1 MEENNEQPNNTNAEE
16 VKETVKDEQVETNN
30 TDAAKK
36 KDEKNI
42 NLKKEASEAKN
53 FITNIFKTPYTEME
67 KICNNPKS
75 FLKIAIAIIIVWVVI
90 ECIGGIIS
98 IFNSF
103 SYSYYSN
110 VFAYFMNS
118 FSDMFRVIK
127 AILIPVIVV
136 ALLSGIIY
144 LVMKNKKK
152 NYLTILTTV
161 IVAKIPVVLAS
172 ILSLYSGISSEVYKI
187 TSSFSG
193 LCNVVSTILIYFAIK
208 ALYGEKDDNKVAKT
222 FLIVMAIYYGI
233 ALVLKFFNLYI

>member
-1 MEENNEQPNNTNAEE
+1 MEENNEQQNNTNAEE
-16 VKETVKDEQVETNN
+16 VKETPKDEKVESNN
-30 TDAAKK
+30 TETANK

-42 NLKKEASEAKN
+42 NLKKEANEAKN

-110 VFAYFMNS
+110 VLSYFMNS
-118 FSDMFRVIK
+118 FSDMFRVVK

-172 ILSLYSGISSEVYKI
+172 ILSLLSGISSEVYKI
-187 TSSFSG
+187 TASFSG

>member
-16 VKETVKDEQVETNN
+16 AKETVKDEQVETNN

-110 VFAYFMNS
+110 VFSYFMNS
-118 FSDMFRVIK
+118 FSDMFKVVK
-127 AILIPVIVV
+127 AILIPAIIV

-144 LVMKNKKK
+144 LVMKTKTK
-152 NYLTILTTV
+152 NYLTVLIAV

-172 ILSLYSGISSEVYKI
+172 ILSLLSSISSEVYKI
-187 TSSFSG
+187 TASFSG
-193 LCNVVSTILIYFAIK
+193 FCNIISTVLIYFAIK
-208 ALYGEKDDNKVAKT
+208 ALCSEKDDNKVAKT

>member
-1 MEENNEQPNNTNAEE
+1 
-16 VKETVKDEQVETNN
+16 
-30 TDAAKK
+30 
-36 KDEKNI
+36 
-42 NLKKEASEAKN
+42 
-53 FITNIFKTPYTEME
+53 ME

-90 ECIGGIIS
+90 ECIGGIID

-110 VFAYFMNS
+110 VFSYFMNS
-118 FSDMFRVIK
+118 FSDMFKVVK
-127 AILIPVIVV
+127 AILIPAIIV

-144 LVMKNKKK
+144 LVMKTKKK
-152 NYLTILTTV
+152 NYLTVLIAV

-172 ILSLYSGISSEVYKI
+172 ILSLLSGISSEVYKI
-187 TSSFSG
+187 TASFSG
-193 LCNVVSTILIYFAIK
+193 FCNIISTVLIYFAIK
-208 ALYGEKDDNKVAKT
+208 ALCSEKDDNKVAKT